1 MAAPLRKFS
10 ESPVFSGVAPSLS
23 SSWHRSIV
31 TCSFSGFV
39 RMLPL
44 ASEKVSGISL
54 GDHILARGEE
64 KRTLR
69 VVFPLL
75 CWEAV
80 SDQEDANLVGEG
92 GGSCDVG
99 YGREGSEKGV
109 RLED

>member
-1 MAAPLRKFS
+1 VAAPVRKFS

-44 ASEKVSGISL
+44 ASEMVSGISL
-54 GDHILARGEE
+54 GDHILARREE
-64 KRTLR
+64 NRTLR
-69 VVFPLL
+69 VGFLSL
-75 CWEAV
+75 CWEAMF
-80 SDQEDANLVGEG
+80 DQEDANLVGEG

>member
-1 MAAPLRKFS
+1 
-10 ESPVFSGVAPSLS
+10 
-23 SSWHRSIV
+23 
-31 TCSFSGFV
+31 
-39 RMLPL
+39 MLPL
-44 ASEKVSGISL
+44 ASEKVSGISF
-54 GDHILARGEE
+54 GDQILARGEE

-69 VVFPLL
+69 VLFPLL

-109 RLED
+109 RLEDLVSEWACWLSLSPDFAVF